1 MAPMYTRAYLK
12 ENGYHCVLGAKCDLL
27 VPNAQ
32 GERIVKDIQE
42 FVRAHT
48 AAELKL
54 KCEVG
59 GMSKTGTKFE
69 LALRLYKAGAMWEPV
84 GDAAEKAAIDSEV
97 EALERKHTLVQLREM
112 CDQAC
117 VSSVGNKRGLAT
129 RLVRPKYSTGPTF

>member
-1 MAPMYTRAYLK
+1 MYTRAYLK

-27 VPNAQ
+27 VPNAE
-32 GERIVKDIQE
+32 GERVVKDIQE

-54 KCEVG
+54 KCEVEG
-59 GMSKTGTKFE
+59 VTKTGTKFE
-69 LALRLYKAGAMWEPV
+69 LALRLYKAGAMRVPV
-84 GDAAEKAAIDSEV
+84 GDAKEKAAIGSEV
-97 EALERKHTLVQLREM
+97 EALVRKRTLVQLREM